1 MAEPMRVLDSSRI
14 RWGRVTSVH
23 NGHAVVSSAPLCWT
37 GRELILGAPRPEQ
50 VRVSVAASVGDTV
63 ALQWNWVCDV
73 LDTRQATALRHYT
86 VSQLRVANRALR
98 RPVADLVLR

>member
-1 MAEPMRVLDSSRI
+1 M
-14 RWGRVTSVH
+14 
-23 NGHAVVSSAPLCWT
+23 
-37 GRELILGAPRPEQ
+37 
-50 VRVSVAASVGDTV
+50 SVAASVGDTV